1 MTTIAADSRQMPVRR
16 LETTAESTI
25 PNTIPSAVE
34 SARSTR
40 KSVIGVVREALPLRT
55 TPANAR
61 ARTAPVG
68 SFSADSAMIVCDT
81 LARRRIR
88 SNSGM
93 RMAGSVG
100 ESAAPM
106 RRPVVSGTPKTAAAT
121 PPVKSAVSTTP
132 GMTSM
137 SSPIATLLRM
147 VSESCSPPW
156 KRMKETPSVRM
167 SSRAHGVERDVDRA
181 RDRGPEQR
189 SCSEQEQHRRDA
201 QQLREEL
208 GPEPGREH
216 QRDREDDVLRR
227 HVARL

>member
-1 MTTIAADSRQMPVRR
+1 
-16 LETTAESTI
+16 
-25 PNTIPSAVE
+25 
-34 SARSTR
+34 
-40 KSVIGVVREALPLRT
+40 
-55 TPANAR
+55 
-61 ARTAPVG
+61 
-68 SFSADSAMIVCDT
+68 MIVCDT

-137 SSPIATLLRM
+137 SSPIATLLRI

-156 KRMKETPSVRM
+156 KRMKETPRVRM
-167 SSRAHGVERDVDRA
+167 SCAPMESSGMSIAPATD
-181 RDRGPEQR
+181 GPEQR
-189 SCSEQEQHRRDA
+189 ACSEQEQHRRDA